1 MKVNVEPREDQQVKL
16 IIEIEPEEFE
26 RAKRRVARRL
36 AKRIKIPGFRP
47 GKAPYEIIERRLGER
62 AIVEEAIDD
71 LLDDLYP
78 KAIKESEI
86 KPYSAG
92 VLDNVDLE
100 GEKPRFEILVPL
112 EPEVKLPE
120 NYRSFR
126 LPYEEPELTDE
137 EVEEAFK
144 SFLRMFASLEPVDRP
159 AEVGDA
165 VYVDVEAYEEGNEEG
180 EPLFADQNHPL
191 LVEKEPHNGE
201 WPFPG
206 FPENFVG
213 VKPGDEKTVIY
224 TYPEDWDDEDLRGK
238 TVVLKA
244 VVKEVK
250 AYTVPEL
257 TDELVAKV
265 GYDSVDKFREDVIE
279 DLKADKRAKYDN
291 EYFTKVV
298 DALLEQTEVKFP
310 PQMLEDAVKGVTAS
324 LEADLESYGIS
335 KEEYLEQRGITED
348 DLKKEIAEEAKKT
361 LLRELLI
368 SEIARRE
375 GLTPT
380 KEEITAKAV
389 PLLQQITAGMSKKEQ
404 RKILKDKRLMADVYE
419 QALSDAQFEK
429 VRSFLISLAKGELE
443 KAAEEAEGAE
453 EQAEGAEPAEE
464 AEAQAEVAETA
475 EAEGVEQEKAEA
487 VAEEEPQAAEDS
499 PSPEAAAEPE
509 PEAEAEEEAEE

>member
-1 MKVNVEPREDQQVKL
+1 MKVNVEPLEDQQVKL

-26 RAKRRVARRL
+26 RAKQRVARRL
-36 AKRIKIPGFRP
+36 AKRFKIPGFRP
-47 GKAPYEIIERRLGER
+47 GKAPYEIIVRRVGEET
-62 AIVEEAIDD
+62 IVEEAVDN
-71 LLDDLYP
+71 LLGDLYP

-92 VLDNVDLE
+92 VLEKVDLK
-100 GEKPRFEILVPL
+100 GEKPRFEIVVPL
-112 EPEVKLPE
+112 EPEVKLAE
-120 NYRSFR
+120 DYRSFR

-137 EVEEAFK
+137 EVEGVLQ
-144 SFLRMFASLEPVDRP
+144 SFLNMFATLEPVDRP
-159 AEVGDA
+159 AEVGDV

-191 LVEKEPHNGE
+191 LIEKEPHDGE

-238 TVVLKA
+238 TVVVKA

-250 AYTVPEL
+250 ARTTPEL
-257 TDELVAKV
+257 TDEIAAQF
-265 GYDSVDKFREDVIE
+265 GYDSAESFREALIQ
-279 DLKADKRAKYDN
+279 DLKWRKKEEYEN
-291 EYFTKVV
+291 EYLDKVV
-298 DALLEQTEVKFP
+298 DALVEQTEMKYP
-310 PQMLEDAVKGVTAS
+310 PQMLKDAMEDITAS
-324 LEADLESYGIS
+324 LEEDLEHHGIS

-348 DLKKEIAEEAKKT
+348 ELEEEIAEAAKVT
-361 LLRELLI
+361 LLRELFF
-368 SEIARRE
+368 SEIAQSE
-375 GLTPT
+375 SLTPT
-380 KEEITAKAV
+380 KEEITEKAV
-389 PLLQQITAGMSKKEQ
+389 LLLQHLTAGMKKKDQ
-404 RKILKDKRLMADVYE
+404 RRILKDKKFMTDVYK

-475 EAEGVEQEKAEA
+475 EAEGVEQEETEA
-487 VAEEEPQAAEDS
+487 AAEEEAQAAEDS

-509 PEAEAEEEAEE
+509 AEAEE

>member
-1 MKVNVEPREDQQVKL
+1 MKVNVEPLEDQQVKL
-16 IIEIEPEEFE
+16 IIEVEPEEFE

-47 GKAPYEIIERRLGER
+47 GKAPYEVVERRVGER
-62 AIVEEAIDD
+62 VIVEEAIDD

-78 KAIKESEI
+78 KAIKETEI

-92 VLDNVDLE
+92 VLKNVDLD

-120 NYRSFR
+120 DYRSFR

-137 EVEEAFK
+137 EVEEAFE
-144 SFLRMFASLEPVDRP
+144 SFLRMFGSLEPVDRP
-159 AEVGDA
+159 AQVGDA

-191 LVEKEPHNGE
+191 LVDEEPHDGE

-213 VKPGDEKTVIY
+213 AKPGDEKTVIY

-238 TVVLKA
+238 TVVFKA

-257 TDELVAKV
+257 TDELVAKI
-265 GYDSVDKFREDVIE
+265 GYDSADKFREDVIE
-279 DLKADKRAKYDN
+279 DLKADKRAKYDD
-291 EYFTKVV
+291 EYFAKVV

-310 PQMLEDAVKGVTAS
+310 PQMLEDVIKDIMAS

-348 DLKKEIAEEAKKT
+348 ELEEEIAEEAKKT

-389 PLLQQITAGMSKKEQ
+389 LLLQRITAGMSKKEQ
-404 RKILKDKRLMADVYE
+404 RKMLKDKRLMAGVYE

-429 VRSFLISLAKGELE
+429 VRSFLISLAKGELG
-443 KAAEEAEGAE
+443 KTAEEAEETEAQTETAE
-453 EQAEGAEPAEE
+453 GTEGQAEAAET
-464 AEAQAEVAETA
+464 ETA
-475 EAEGVEQEKAEA
+475 EAEQAEQEQAEA
-487 VAEEEPQAAEDS
+487 TAEEEPQAAEDS

-509 PEAEAEEEAEE
+509 AEAEK